1 MNSRTKFEK
10 LPSYL
15 GRKLLSFRNSFKLV
29 FSVFPIKNDTSQI
42 EANKGLF
49 IVFFELIVISYLP
62 VLELSGERVFN

>member
-1 MNSRTKFEK
+1 
-10 LPSYL
+10 
-15 GRKLLSFRNSFKLV
+15 
-29 FSVFPIKNDTSQI
+29 VFPIKNDTSQI